1 MFNVKNTLTAEE
13 AAEYTIKNVCGGNDN
28 WQPDLMCEACD
39 APVVKGEGN
48 RLTWQ
53 PVPYAICYVITKNG
67 EVVGFTKETTF
78 DGYTEADN
86 WQVQAVNENG
96 GLSAYGKAN
105 TTTGICLLPT
115 ANSQHPTTY
124 YTLDGR
130 HADSHSKGLL
140 IIRDANGITRK
151 VIR

>member
-1 MFNVKNTLTAEE
+1 MKNTLTADE

-39 APVVKGEGN
+39 APVVKGEGSQ
-48 RLTWQ
+48 LSWQ
-53 PVPYAICYVITKNG
+53 AIPYAICYVITKNG
-67 EVVGFTKETTF
+67 EVVGFTKETSF
-78 DGYTEADN
+78 DGYTTTDQ

-105 TTTGICLLPT
+105 VSTGITHQPSSIFHQPS
-115 ANSQHPTTY
+115 AI

-130 HADSHSKGLL
+130 RTDSSARGLL
-140 IIRDANGITRK
+140 IVRDSNGIARK